1 MVDNSTSSSSTS
13 VDVIREGDTVVCY
26 TSDDRVFFQEILPR
40 MVIRI
45 GKSQVS
51 VKCVEG
57 FPFGTIFEE
66 QDKTLVPV
74 EGGLFPDP
82 VAPEVGDFEVPTND
96 NRSYTDTNDSQKL
109 SNHEIA
115 ALRAQGVNGSALIAK
130 LVENSDTWD
139 TKTEFSKQK
148 YLKKKQQ
155 KYMPRIQMVRCTA
168 IALCD
173 VYHSRQPAKILNLRY
188 DIIGQIL
195 SYGNIYAGAQVLL
208 VETCMGLITGAIA
221 ERMLGRGH
229 LLAGYEGQ
237 QASVDTVRRFN
248 FDQQVNDSIV
258 YFPFHYIGQLDQDE
272 ATLVATESTAYEVA
286 RSTPDEIDARKAEV
300 AAQVSLYTDEEQKK
314 YLQKKELRK
323 LKQRQAKPK
332 KSPTDIRTL
341 LRTPSDS
348 LVIVSHYDPLAMLL
362 QLLPNLGLS
371 RPFVVYCEYLEPLT
385 SAFDALQR
393 MDSIINLQLNDTWT
407 REYQILPGRTHPEMT
422 MSAGSG
428 YLLSGIKVEATPAPA
443 HLADLK
449 VLPRRTNAKKLRV
462 TRD

>member
-1 MVDNSTSSSSTS
+1 
-13 VDVIREGDTVVCY
+13 
-26 TSDDRVFFQEILPR
+26 

-195 SYGNIYAGAQVLL
+195 SYGNIYA
-208 VETCMGLITGAIA
+208 
-221 ERMLGRGH
+221 
-229 LLAGYEGQ
+229 
-237 QASVDTVRRFN
+237 
-248 FDQQVNDSIV
+248 DQQVNDSIV

-272 ATLVATESTAYEVA
+272 ATLVATESTAYE
-286 RSTPDEIDARKAEV
+286 AEV

-449 VLPRRTNAKKLRV
+449 VLPRRTNAKK
-462 TRD
+462 

>member
-1 MVDNSTSSSSTS
+1 
-13 VDVIREGDTVVCY
+13 
-26 TSDDRVFFQEILPR
+26 

-195 SYGNIYAGAQVLL
+195 SYGNIYAG
-208 VETCMGLITGAIA
+208 
-221 ERMLGRGH
+221 RGH

-272 ATLVATESTAYEVA
+272 ATLVATESTAYE
-286 RSTPDEIDARKAEV
+286 AEV

-449 VLPRRTNAKKLRV
+449 VLPRRTNAKKPRV

>member
-1 MVDNSTSSSSTS
+1 MSGVDIEANASSS
-13 VDVIREGDTVVCY
+13 DVIREGDTVVCY

-40 MVIRI
+40 MTIRI
-45 GKSQVS
+45 GKVQIP
-51 VKCVEG
+51 VKCVVG
-57 FPFGTIFEE
+57 FPFGSIFEE
-66 QDKTLVPV
+66 KEKTLVPV

-82 VAPEVGDFEVPTND
+82 VAPEVGEFEVPTND

-109 SNHEIA
+109 SNVEIA
-115 ALRAQGVNGSALIAK
+115 ELRAQGVNGSALIAK

-139 TKTEFSKQK
+139 TKTDFSKQK

-168 IALCD
+168 MALCD
-173 VYHSRQPAKILNLRY
+173 VYHVRQPSKILNLRF

-195 SYGNIYAGAQVLL
+195 SYGNIYAGAQVMV

-221 ERMLGRGH
+221 ERMLGHGT

-237 QASVDTVRRFN
+237 QPSVDTIRRFN
-248 FDQQVNDSIV
+248 FDQAVNDSIV
-258 YFPFHYIGQLDQDE
+258 YFPFHYIGQLDNDE
-272 ATLVATESTAYEVA
+272 AALVAKEAALNEEEQPSEDVL
-286 RSTPDEIDARKAEV
+286 EARKAEV
-300 AAQVSLYTDEEQKK
+300 AARIAMYTEAEQKK
-314 YLQKKELRK
+314 YLAKKEQRK

-332 KSPTDIRTL
+332 KTPSDIRAL
-341 LRTPSDS
+341 LRAPSDS
-348 LVIVSHYDPLAMLL
+348 LVIVTHYDPLAVLL
-362 QLLPNLGLS
+362 QLLPRLGLS
-371 RPFVVYCEYLEPLT
+371 RPFVVYCEYLEPLAT
-385 SAFDALQR
+385 AFDALQR
-393 MDSIINLQLNDTWT
+393 MESIINLQLNDTWT

-428 YLLSGIKVEATPAPA
+428 YLLSGIKVEATPPPP

-449 VLPRRTNAKKLRV
+449 VLPRRTNGPKKPR

>member
-195 SYGNIYAGAQVLL
+195 SYGNIYAG
-208 VETCMGLITGAIA
+208 
-221 ERMLGRGH
+221 RGH

-237 QASVDTVRRFN
+237 Q
-248 FDQQVNDSIV
+248 
-258 YFPFHYIGQLDQDE
+258 
-272 ATLVATESTAYEVA
+272 
-286 RSTPDEIDARKAEV
+286 
-300 AAQVSLYTDEEQKK
+300 
-314 YLQKKELRK
+314 
-323 LKQRQAKPK
+323 
-332 KSPTDIRTL
+332 
-341 LRTPSDS
+341 
-348 LVIVSHYDPLAMLL
+348 
-362 QLLPNLGLS
+362 
-371 RPFVVYCEYLEPLT
+371 
-385 SAFDALQR
+385 
-393 MDSIINLQLNDTWT
+393 
-407 REYQILPGRTHPEMT
+407 
-422 MSAGSG
+422 
-428 YLLSGIKVEATPAPA
+428 
-443 HLADLK
+443 
-449 VLPRRTNAKKLRV
+449 
-462 TRD
+462 

>member
-1 MVDNSTSSSSTS
+1 
-13 VDVIREGDTVVCY
+13 
-26 TSDDRVFFQEILPR
+26 

-195 SYGNIYAGAQVLL
+195 SYGNIYA
-208 VETCMGLITGAIA
+208 
-221 ERMLGRGH
+221 
-229 LLAGYEGQ
+229 
-237 QASVDTVRRFN
+237 
-248 FDQQVNDSIV
+248 DQQVNDSIV

-449 VLPRRTNAKKLRV
+449 VLPRRTNAKKPRV